1 MTNSIACFDMT
12 MSRTQCEADELQ
24 EWLKTNTKKWGF
36 QGEVGAEG
44 YKHWQG
50 RFSLIKKT
58 RLSTLIKTFP
68 WKGGDDGSVRL
79 SCTSDNARQEINF
92 YNYVTKDDMTAT
104 GERYTDKD
112 TYIPRQ
118 IKKIKELKIWQQT
131 IITLLEKPDDDH
143 INVIIDGEGY
153 SGKST
158 LALWAEC
165 HGLGFAMPP
174 VSDMK
179 DMMQIAMEM
188 KQQRAYFI
196 DIPRSV
202 DQTRM
207 TSFWAGIESLKR
219 GKVYDLRY
227 KYRQKLIDAPHIWV
241 FMNQEPNINA
251 ITTRRWK
258 LWRIEEEELVRIP
271 MAELMKEL
279 NGASL

>member
-1 MTNSIACFDMT
+1 
-12 MSRTQCEADELQ
+12 
-24 EWLKTNTKKWGF
+24 
-36 QGEVGAEG
+36 
-44 YKHWQG
+44 
-50 RFSLIKKT
+50 
-58 RLSTLIKTFP
+58 
-68 WKGGDDGSVRL
+68 
-79 SCTSDNARQEINF
+79 
-92 YNYVTKDDMTAT
+92 
-104 GERYTDKD
+104 
-112 TYIPRQ
+112 
-118 IKKIKELKIWQQT
+118 
-131 IITLLEKPDDDH
+131 
-143 INVIIDGEGY
+143 
-153 SGKST
+153 
-158 LALWAEC
+158 
-165 HGLGFAMPP
+165 MPP

-188 KQQRAYFI
+188 KPQRAYFI